1 MGALILYDPSSPTY
15 GTDNLQTQVNK
26 GVLYLVIIAVAVFI
40 CASVQMACWMW
51 TGERQTKRIREEY
64 LAAVLRQEI
73 AWFDKTQTGEVTTR
87 MTNDISAM

>member
-1 MGALILYDPSSPTY
+1 MGALILYDPASPTY
-15 GTDNLQTQVNK
+15 GTDNLQSQVNK
-26 GVLYLVIIAVAVFI
+26 GVLYLVIIAIAVFC
-40 CASVQMACWMW
+40 CASIQMASWMW